1 MSKTYDAILEGDRLI
16 WTGERPAEDQRRLHV
31 RVSVDEPGTGSDS
44 SEGIIHRPTPEQKR
58 QAYEAIERL
67 RAQGGIKSIPDPSA
81 WQREIRKDRPLPGR
95 EDD

>member
-1 MSKTYDAILEGDRLI
+1 MGKTYDAILEGDRLI
-16 WTGERPAEDQRRLHV
+16 WTGDRPAEQKSRRV
-31 RVSVDEPGTGSDS
+31 RVVLEDETEQDP
-44 SEGIIHRPTPEQKR
+44 IIHRPTPEQKR
-58 QAYEAIERL
+58 QAYAAIERL